1 MFSLKSLCHPDRPLH
16 DGRKLH
22 RSNVRARLDRWL
34 DLLRSGFWFVPLL
47 MLLLATVLALVLLH
61 VDTLVDPG
69 MKASLVWAYS
79 GGPDGARS
87 LLSTIA
93 GSMITAASV
102 TFSLA
107 SVALSIASQQYGSRV
122 LRNFMR
128 DKITQVLLGTF
139 VSTFVYSVLV
149 VRAIRGSDVSGGFV
163 PAISVTVSIALSLA
177 SLVLLIFFI
186 HHISASIQAS
196 RIVRVIADEMA
207 DAIARPSRTENAK
220 PREERSHRDWIAD
233 LNASPVAVAGDGY
246 LQTIDLDA
254 LLDVATQSGAVIEI
268 VVKPGDHLVSGQEV
282 ARLRGDFSQDQ
293 FERVVESFLLGGE
306 RTPTQDIRYHFQ
318 QLTDVIIRAL
328 SPGINDP
335 YTAINGIDELTSSV
349 PRLAECES
357 REEWRDDQGAL
368 RIIVPKVSIG
378 EILDETVGHIAIYAT
393 RDRFVMNRLDVLLDR
408 VAPHLQKEVDLR
420 TLLRL
425 RQEVTPAK

>member
-1 MFSLKSLCHPDRPLH
+1 M
-16 DGRKLH
+16 
-22 RSNVRARLDRWL
+22 
-34 DLLRSGFWFVPLL
+34 RSGFWFVPLL
-47 MLLLATVLALVLLH
+47 MLVLATLLALVLLH
-61 VDTLVDPG
+61 VDTIVDPG
-69 MKASLVWAYS
+69 MKASLAWAYS

-128 DKITQVLLGTF
+128 DRITQVLLGIF

-149 VRAIRGSDVSGGFV
+149 VRTIRGSDVSGGFV
-163 PAISVTVSIALSLA
+163 PAISVTVSIGLSLA
-177 SLVLLIFFI
+177 SLVMLIFFI

-196 RIVRVIADEMA
+196 RIVRVIASEMA
-207 DAIARPSRTENAK
+207 NAIAKPDKRENEK
-220 PREERSHRDWIAD
+220 PHEESGRRDWIGDLD
-233 LNASPVAVAGDGY
+233 LNASPVAIAEDGY
-246 LQTIDLDA
+246 LQTIDHDSLVN
-254 LLDVATQSGAVIEI
+254 VATQSNSVIEI
-268 VVKPGDHLVSGQEV
+268 VVKPGDYLVSGQEV
-282 ARLRGDFSQDQ
+282 ARFRGDFSQEQ
-293 FERVVESFLLGGE
+293 LERVVESFLLGGE

-357 REEWRDDQGAL
+357 HEEWRDDQGKV
-368 RIIVPKVSIG
+368 RIVAPKVSIG

-393 RDRFVMNRLDVLLDR
+393 RDRFVMNRLGVLLDN
-408 VAPHLQKEVDLR
+408 VEPHLQKGVDLE

-425 RQEVTPAK
+425 RKEVNSAK